1 MSESSSLLEVLG
13 KLALAL
19 ALVAFNGFFV
29 AAEFALVKI
38 RDTQLEGYIQRRHRR
53 AGMVRHIL
61 AHLDGYLSACQLGI
75 TLASLALGWVA
86 EPVFAA
92 LLEPVFGWFQLQSA
106 HLRHLLSASV
116 GIMVVTFF
124 HVVVGEQAPK
134 FIAIKRPL
142 PSSLWVAYPLHWFY
156 ILTYPLIWVLNWTS
170 LWVLQRLGIE
180 SAGHGEVHSEE
191 ELRLMLGSTLA
202 AGGSSVLAREI
213 VQNSL
218 DLGRRRVREVMRPR
232 REIVALDL
240 RSPIGDCLRLADETR
255 YSRFPLSDGGDL
267 DRLVGVVHVKDIY
280 LRRDAGGSA
289 ADLRASSKPVIYVPE
304 TARLDRL
311 LQLFLDRRLHLAV
324 VVDEYGSTVGM
335 VTLENVLEELVGQI
349 QDEFDQEK
357 PRIEALGDG
366 QWRLDGS
373 LPLFELSELVKESV
387 DDSEVHTVGGWMTE
401 QLGGFAK
408 MGDSVP
414 LGVHRLT
421 VCELDGLRVA
431 RVLLVRTGSA
441 ASEPNL
447 APDPGSTTH

>member
-92 LLEPVFGWFQLQSA
+92 LLEPIFGWFQLQSA

-267 DRLVGVVHVKDIY
+267 DRLIGVVHIKDIY

-366 QWRLDGS
+366 QWRLEGS

-414 LGVHRLT
+414 LGAHRLT

-431 RVLLVRTGSA
+431 RVLLVRIGSA

>member
-1 MSESSSLLEVLG
+1 MNEPASMLQIAA
-13 KLALAL
+13 KLSLAL

-38 RDTQLEGYIQRRHRR
+38 RDTQLEAHIRRRHRR

-61 AHLDGYLSACQLGI
+61 ANLDGYLSACQLGI

-92 LLEPVFGWFQLQSA
+92 LLEPVFGWFRIESA
-106 HLRHLLSASV
+106 QVRHFLSASV

-142 PSSLWVAYPLHWFY
+142 PSSLWVGYPLHWFY
-156 ILTYPLIWVLNWTS
+156 LVTYPLIWVLNRTS
-170 LWVLQRLGIE
+170 LWVLERLGID
-180 SAGHGEVHSEE
+180 SAGHGEEHSED

-232 REIVALDL
+232 REIVALDQ
-240 RSPIGDCLRLADETR
+240 RRPIADCLRVADETR
-255 YSRFPLSDGGDL
+255 YSRFPLSEDGDL

-280 LRRDAGGSA
+280 LRRDAAGPASG
-289 ADLRASSKPVIYVPE
+289 LRSTCKPVIYVPE

-324 VVDEYGSTVGM
+324 VVDEYGSTTGM

-357 PRIEALGDG
+357 ARIEPLAEG
-366 QWRLDGS
+366 QWRLDGA
-373 LPLFELSELVKESV
+373 LPLFELAELV
-387 DDSEVHTVGGWMTE
+387 
-401 QLGGFAK
+401 
-408 MGDSVP
+408 
-414 LGVHRLT
+414 R
-421 VCELDGLRVA
+421 
-431 RVLLVRTGSA
+431 
-441 ASEPNL
+441 EPVE
-447 APDPGSTTH
+447 

>member
-1 MSESSSLLEVLG
+1 M
-13 KLALAL
+13 A
-19 ALVAFNGFFV
+19 
-29 AAEFALVKI
+29 
-38 RDTQLEGYIQRRHRR
+38 
-53 AGMVRHIL
+53 
-61 AHLDGYLSACQLGI
+61 
-75 TLASLALGWVA
+75 
-86 EPVFAA
+86 
-92 LLEPVFGWFQLQSA
+92 
-106 HLRHLLSASV
+106 
-116 GIMVVTFF
+116 VTFF

-156 ILTYPLIWVLNWTS
+156 VVTYPLIWILNWTS

-180 SAGHGEVHSEE
+180 SSGHGEVHSEE

-232 REIVALDL
+232 REIVALDI
-240 RSPIGDCLRLADETR
+240 RRPIAECLRLADETR

-280 LRRDAGGSA
+280 LRRAAGGLAS
-289 ADLRASSKPVIYVPE
+289 DLQASSKPVIFVPE

-324 VVDEYGSTVGM
+324 VVDEYGSTTGM

-357 PRIEALGDG
+357 PRIEVLGEG

-373 LPLFELSELVKESV
+373 LPLFELLELVQEPMEP
-387 DDSEVHTVGGWMTE
+387 SEVHTVGGWMSE
-401 QLGGFAK
+401 QLGGFSK
-408 MGDSVP
+408 IGDSVA
-414 LGVHRLT
+414 LGRHRLT
-421 VCELDGLRVA
+421 VCELDGMRA
-431 RVLLVRTGSA
+431 SRVLLVRT
-441 ASEPNL
+441 ETP
-447 APDPGSTTH
+447 STQGH

>member
-1 MSESSSLLEVLG
+1 MSSEPASMLQVVG
-13 KLALAL
+13 KLSLAL

-38 RDTQLEGYIQRRHRR
+38 RDTQLEAHIRRRHRR

-61 AHLDGYLSACQLGI
+61 ANLDGYLSACQLGI

-92 LLEPVFGWFQLQSA
+92 LLEPVFGWFRIESA
-106 HLRHLLSASV
+106 QLRHVLSASV

-142 PSSLWVAYPLHWFY
+142 PSSLWVGYPLHWFY
-156 ILTYPLIWVLNWTS
+156 LVTYPLIWVLNRTS
-170 LWVLQRLGIE
+170 LWVLERLGIE
-180 SAGHGEVHSEE
+180 SSGHGEEHSED

-218 DLGRRRVREVMRPR
+218 DLGRRRAREVMRPR
-232 REIVALDL
+232 REIVALDQ
-240 RSPIGDCLRLADETR
+240 RRPIADCLRIADETR
-255 YSRFPLSDGGDL
+255 YSRFPLSEDGDL

-289 ADLRASSKPVIYVPE
+289 TGLRSTCKPVIYVPE

-311 LQLFLDRRLHLAV
+311 LQLFLDRRLHLAI
-324 VVDEYGSTVGM
+324 VVDEYGTTTGM

-357 PRIEALGDG
+357 PRIEPVAEG
-366 QWRLDGS
+366 QWRLDGA
-373 LPLFELSELVKESV
+373 LPLFELSELVREPVEGSGA
-387 DDSEVHTVGGWMTE
+387 HTVGGWMTE
-401 QLGGFAK
+401 RLGGFAK
-408 MGDSVP
+408 VGDSVSV
-414 LGVHRLT
+414 GTFQVS
-421 VCELDGLRVA
+421 VCEMDGLRVSRLLLS
-431 RVLLVRTGSA
+431 RVTSA
-441 ASEPNL
+441 AQ
-447 APDPGSTTH
+447 AAQAARTDG

>member
-1 MSESSSLLEVLG
+1 MSDSSSALEVAG
-13 KLALAL
+13 KLSLAL

-38 RDTQLEGYIQRRHRR
+38 RDTQLEGLVQRRHRR
-53 AGMVRHIL
+53 AGMTRHIL
-61 AHLDGYLSACQLGI
+61 SHLDGYLSACQLGI

-92 LLEPVFGWFQLQSA
+92 LLEPLFGWFRIESDRM
-106 HLRHLLSASV
+106 RHLLSASV

-156 ILTYPLIWVLNWTS
+156 LVTYPLIWVLNWTS
-170 LWVLQRLGIE
+170 LWVLRQLGIE
-180 SAGHGEVHSEE
+180 ASGHGEAHSED

-240 RSPIGDCLRLADETR
+240 RRPIGECLRLADETR

-267 DRLVGVVHVKDIY
+267 DRLLGVVHVKDIY
-280 LRRDAGGSA
+280 LRRETGGVAS
-289 ADLRASSKPVIYVPE
+289 DLRAAAKPVIYVPE

-311 LQLFLDRRLHLAV
+311 LQLFLDRRLHLAM
-324 VVDEYGSTVGM
+324 VVDEYGSTTGM

-357 PRIEALGDG
+357 PRIERVGEG

-373 LPLFELSELVKESV
+373 LPLFELSELVRQPVETSGA
-387 DDSEVHTVGGWMTE
+387 HTVGGWMTGC
-401 QLGGFAK
+401 LGGFAK
-408 MGDSVP
+408 VGDSVP
-414 LGVHRLT
+414 LGGHLLT
-421 VCELDGLRVA
+421 VCEVDGLRVS
-431 RVLLVRTGSA
+431 RVLMVRSQPASDTGHG
-441 ASEPNL
+441 ASSQ
-447 APDPGSTTH
+447 AH

>member
-1 MSESSSLLEVLG
+1 MSETSSMIEVVG
-13 KLALAL
+13 KLSLAL

-53 AGMVRHIL
+53 AKMVRHIL

-92 LLEPVFGWFQLQSA
+92 LLEPVFGWFRIESA
-106 HLRHLLSASV
+106 QMRHLLSASV

-156 ILTYPLIWVLNWTS
+156 LVTYPLIWVLNWTS

-180 SAGHGEVHSEE
+180 STGHGEVHSEE

-232 REIVALDL
+232 REIVTLDL
-240 RSPIGDCLRLADETR
+240 RLPIADCLRLADETR

-267 DRLVGVVHVKDIY
+267 DRLVGVAHVKDIY
-280 LRRDAGGSA
+280 LRRDAGGTA
-289 ADLRASSKPVIYVPE
+289 ADLRSAAKPVIYVPE

-324 VVDEYGSTVGM
+324 VVDEYGSTTGM

-357 PRIEALGDG
+357 PRIEVVGDG
-366 QWRLDGS
+366 QWRLDGA
-373 LPLFELSELVKESV
+373 LPLFELSELVRETV
-387 DDSEVHTVGGWMTE
+387 ETSEVHTVGGWVTE
-401 QLGGFAK
+401 RLGGFAK
-408 MGDSVP
+408 VGDKVD
-414 LGVHRLT
+414 LGGYRLT
-421 VCELDGLRVA
+421 VCELDGMRVS
-431 RVLLVRTGSA
+431 RVLLARIPTGTADRSGA
-441 ASEPNL
+441 
-447 APDPGSTTH
+447 GVGH

>member
-1 MSESSSLLEVLG
+1 MSTSPPILEVAA
-13 KLALAL
+13 KLSLAL

-38 RDTQLEGYIQRRHRR
+38 RDTQLEGLVQRRHRR
-53 AGMVRHIL
+53 AGMARHIL
-61 AHLDGYLSACQLGI
+61 SHLDGYLSACQLGI

-86 EPVFAA
+86 EPVFAT
-92 LLEPVFGWFQLQSA
+92 LLEPVFGWLSIESEKV
-106 HLRHLLSASV
+106 RHLLSASV

-156 ILTYPLIWVLNWTS
+156 LVTYPLIWVLNWTS
-170 LWVLQRLGIE
+170 LWVLRQLGIE
-180 SAGHGEVHSEE
+180 ASGHGEVHSEE

-240 RSPIGDCLRLADETR
+240 GRPIGECMRLADETR

-280 LRRDAGGSA
+280 LRRGAAGTAG
-289 ADLRASSKPVIYVPE
+289 DLRNVAKPVIYVPE

-324 VVDEYGSTVGM
+324 VVDEYGSTTGM

-357 PRIEALGDG
+357 PRIEPVGDD
-366 QWRLDGS
+366 QWRLDGA
-373 LPLFELSELVKESV
+373 LPLFELSELVREPVEASGA
-387 DDSEVHTVGGWMTE
+387 HTVGGWMTE
-401 QLGGFAK
+401 RLGGFAK
-408 MGDSVP
+408 VGDSVP
-414 LGVHRLT
+414 LTGHRLT
-421 VCELDGLRVA
+421 VCEVDGLRVS
-431 RVLLVRTGSA
+431 RVLIARTRSPEPEAGSR
-441 ASEPNL
+441 PRV
-447 APDPGSTTH
+447 H

>member
-1 MSESSSLLEVLG
+1 MSGSTPVLEIVG
-13 KLALAL
+13 KLSLAL

-38 RDTQLEGYIQRRHRR
+38 RDTQLEGFVRRRHRR

-61 AHLDGYLSACQLGI
+61 ANLDGYLSACQLGI

-86 EPVFAA
+86 EPVFGA
-92 LLEPVFGWFQLQSA
+92 LLEPVFGWFRIDSER
-106 HLRHLLSASV
+106 LRHLLSASV

-142 PSSLWVAYPLHWFY
+142 PSSLWVGYPLHWFY
-156 ILTYPLIWVLNWTS
+156 LVTYPLIWVLNHTS
-170 LWVLQRLGIE
+170 LWVLQRLGID
-180 SAGHGEVHSEE
+180 STGHGEVHSEE

-240 RSPIGDCLRLADETR
+240 RRPVSDCLRLADETR
-255 YSRFPLSDGGDL
+255 YSRFPLSEDGDL
-267 DRLVGVVHVKDIY
+267 DRLVGVVHAKDIY
-280 LRRDAGGSA
+280 LRRDGVGTA
-289 ADLRASSKPVIYVPE
+289 ADLRSTAKPVIYVPE

-311 LQLFLDRRLHLAV
+311 LQMFLDRRLHLAV
-324 VVDEYGSTVGM
+324 VVDEYGSTTGM

-357 PRIEALGDG
+357 PRIETLGEG
-366 QWRLDGS
+366 QWRLDGT
-373 LPLFELSELVKESV
+373 LPLFELSELVREPVEGSGA
-387 DDSEVHTVGGWMTE
+387 HTVGGWMTE
-401 QLGGFAK
+401 RLGGFAK
-408 MGDSVP
+408 TEDVVT
-414 LGVHRLT
+414 LGAYRLVVT
-421 VCELDGLRVA
+421 ELDGLRVS
-431 RVLLVRTGSA
+431 RVLLERAPSA
-441 ASEPNL
+441 GLPR
-447 APDPGSTTH
+447 

>member
-1 MSESSSLLEVLG
+1 MSEPSSFLEVAG
-13 KLALAL
+13 KLSLAL

-61 AHLDGYLSACQLGI
+61 SHLDGYLSACQLGI

-92 LLEPVFGWFQLQSA
+92 LLEPVFGWFQIESER
-106 HLRHLLSASV
+106 LRHLLSASV

-156 ILTYPLIWVLNWTS
+156 VLTYPLIWVLNWTS

-180 SAGHGEVHSEE
+180 SSGHGEVHSED

-240 RSPIGDCLRLADETR
+240 RRSIADCLRLADETR

-267 DRLVGVVHVKDIY
+267 DRLVGVVHAKDIY
-280 LRRDAGGSA
+280 LRRDVKGSA
-289 ADLRASSKPVIYVPE
+289 SILRSSSKPVIYVPE

-357 PRIEALGDG
+357 PRIEVLGAS

-387 DDSEVHTVGGWMTE
+387 DASEVHTVGGWMTE

-408 MGDSVP
+408 MGDTVA
-414 LGVHRLT
+414 LGAYQLT
-421 VCELDGLRVA
+421 VCELDGMRVS
-431 RVLLVRTGSA
+431 RVLLLQTTSPVTGSGDA
-441 ASEPNL
+441 EP
-447 APDPGSTTH
+447 GH

>member
-1 MSESSSLLEVLG
+1 MSDSSSAIEVVG
-13 KLALAL
+13 KLSLAL
-19 ALVAFNGFFV
+19 SLVAFNGFFV
-29 AAEFALVKI
+29 AAEFALVKV
-38 RDTQLEGYIQRRHRR
+38 RDTQLEGYVQRRHRR

-92 LLEPVFGWFQLQSA
+92 LLEPVFGWFRIESA
-106 HLRHLLSASV
+106 QLRHLLSASV
-116 GIMVVTFF
+116 GIMAVTFF

-156 ILTYPLIWVLNWTS
+156 VVTYPLIWILNWTS

-180 SAGHGEVHSEE
+180 SSGHGEVHSEE

-232 REIVALDL
+232 REIVALDI
-240 RSPIGDCLRLADETR
+240 RRPIAECLRLADETR

-280 LRRDAGGSA
+280 LRRAAGGLAS
-289 ADLRASSKPVIYVPE
+289 DLQASSKPAIFVPE

-324 VVDEYGSTVGM
+324 VVDEYGSTTGM

-357 PRIEALGDG
+357 PRIEVLGEG

-373 LPLFELSELVKESV
+373 LPLFELLELVQEPMEP
-387 DDSEVHTVGGWMTE
+387 SEVHTVGGWMSE
-401 QLGGFAK
+401 RLGGFSK
-408 MGDSVP
+408 IGDSVA
-414 LGVHRLT
+414 LGSHRLT
-421 VCELDGLRVA
+421 VCELDGMRA
-431 RVLLVRTGSA
+431 SRVLLVRT
-441 ASEPNL
+441 ETP
-447 APDPGSTTH
+447 STQGH

>member
-1 MSESSSLLEVLG
+1 MSDSSSMLEVVG
-13 KLALAL
+13 KLSLAL

-53 AGMVRHIL
+53 AKMVRHIL

-92 LLEPVFGWFQLQSA
+92 LLEPVFGWFRIESA
-106 HLRHLLSASV
+106 HMRHLLSASV

-156 ILTYPLIWVLNWTS
+156 LVTYPLIWVLNWTS

-180 SAGHGEVHSEE
+180 STGHGEVHSEE

-232 REIVALDL
+232 REIVTLDL
-240 RSPIGDCLRLADETR
+240 RLPIADCLRLADETR

-267 DRLVGVVHVKDIY
+267 DRLVGVAHVKDIY
-280 LRRDAGGSA
+280 LRRDGRGTA
-289 ADLRASSKPVIYVPE
+289 ADLRSVAKPVIYVPE

-324 VVDEYGSTVGM
+324 VVDEYGSTTGM

-366 QWRLDGS
+366 QWRLDGA
-373 LPLFELSELVKESV
+373 LPLFELSELVRETV
-387 DDSEVHTVGGWMTE
+387 ETSEVHTVGGWMTE
-401 QLGGFAK
+401 RLGGFAK
-408 MGDSVP
+408 MGDSVG
-414 LGVHRLT
+414 LGGYRLT
-421 VCELDGLRVA
+421 VCELDGMRVS
-431 RVLLVRTGSA
+431 RVLLARIPTG
-441 ASEPNL
+441 
-447 APDPGSTTH
+447 APDSTVPIAGH

>member
-1 MSESSSLLEVLG
+1 VSDPSSVLEVAG
-13 KLALAL
+13 KLSLAL

-38 RDTQLEGYIQRRHRR
+38 RDTQLQGLVQRRHRR
-53 AGMVRHIL
+53 AGMARHIL

-86 EPVFAA
+86 EPVFAT
-92 LLEPVFGWFQLQSA
+92 LLEPVFAVCRIESERM
-106 HLRHLLSASV
+106 RHLLSASV
-116 GIMVVTFF
+116 GIMVITFF

-156 ILTYPLIWVLNWTS
+156 LVTYPLIWVLNWTS
-170 LWVLQRLGIE
+170 LWVLRQLGIE
-180 SAGHGEVHSEE
+180 ASGHGETHSED

-240 RSPIGDCLRLADETR
+240 NRPIGDCLRVADETR

-267 DRLVGVVHVKDIY
+267 DRLVGVVHVKDIF
-280 LRRDAGGSA
+280 LRREARGTASL
-289 ADLRASSKPVIYVPE
+289 LRAAAKPVIYVPE

-311 LQLFLDRRLHLAV
+311 LQLLLDRRLHLAI
-324 VVDEYGSTVGM
+324 VVDEYGGTTGM

-349 QDEFDQEK
+349 QDEFDQEG
-357 PRIEALGDG
+357 PRIERVGEG
-366 QWRLDGS
+366 QWRLDGA
-373 LPLFELSELVKESV
+373 LPLFELSELVHQPVETSGA
-387 DDSEVHTVGGWMTE
+387 HTVAGWMTGC
-401 QLGGFAK
+401 LGGFPK
-408 MGDSVP
+408 VGDSVP
-414 LGVHRLT
+414 LGGHLLT
-421 VCELDGLRVA
+421 VSEVDGLRVS
-431 RVLLVRTGSA
+431 RVLVVRSLP
-441 ASEPNL
+441 ASDGEHSGPPQ
-447 APDPGSTTH
+447 AH

>member
-1 MSESSSLLEVLG
+1 MSASPTLIEVTG
-13 KLALAL
+13 KLSLAL

-38 RDTQLEGYIQRRHRR
+38 RDTQLEGLVQRRHRR
-53 AGMVRHIL
+53 AGMTRHIL

-86 EPVFAA
+86 EPVFAT
-92 LLEPVFGWFQLQSA
+92 LLEPVFGWCRIESEQM
-106 HLRHLLSASV
+106 RHLLSASV

-156 ILTYPLIWVLNWTS
+156 LLTYPLIWVLNWTS
-170 LWVLQRLGIE
+170 LWVLRQLGIE
-180 SAGHGEVHSEE
+180 ASGHGEVHSEE

-202 AGGSSVLAREI
+202 AGDSSVLAREI
-213 VQNSL
+213 VHNSL

-240 RSPIGDCLRLADETR
+240 RRPIWECLRLADDSR

-280 LRRDAGGSA
+280 LRRDSTGAA
-289 ADLRASSKPVIYVPE
+289 ADLRPAAKPVIYVPE

-311 LQLFLDRRLHLAV
+311 LQLFLDRRLHLAI
-324 VVDEYGSTVGM
+324 VVDEYGGTTGM

-357 PRIEALGDG
+357 PRIERMGDG
-366 QWRLDGS
+366 QWRLDGA
-373 LPLFELSELVKESV
+373 LPLFELAELVRQPVEASGA
-387 DDSEVHTVGGWMTE
+387 HTVGGWMTGC
-401 QLGGFAK
+401 LGGFAK
-408 MGDSVP
+408 VGDSVP
-414 LGVHRLT
+414 LGDHLLT
-421 VCELDGLRVA
+421 VCEMDGLRVS
-431 RVLLVRTGSA
+431 RVMMVRTQPASDA
-441 ASEPNL
+441 APEVPPQ
-447 APDPGSTTH
+447 AH